1 MAKGGDR
8 VSLGTVFVVDD
19 EEDFRESIRDLV
31 VSVGI
36 NCRTYESAE
45 AFLWA
50 DTESEPSAI
59 ILDVRLPG
67 IGGLEI
73 QKSLIA
79 KGAGAPVIFITGY
92 GDVWTAV
99 QAMKRGAFDF
109 FEKPFSSQELLS
121 RIQAAIAQ
129 HAEQLA
135 EKTRLRNLD
144 ALLQSLTSRER
155 EILESLGLGKSNKTI
170 AAELAMSI
178 RTVEFHRARMMR
190 KLRAHSREDLTRIA
204 IETRLGR
211 FAAN

>member
-1 MAKGGDR
+1 M
-8 VSLGTVFVVDD
+8 SLGTVFVVDD
-19 EEDFRESIRDLV
+19 DEDVRESIRDLV

-36 NCRTYESAE
+36 NCRTYESAD
-45 AFLWA
+45 AFFWA

-67 IGGLEI
+67 TGGLEI
-73 QKSLIA
+73 QKNLIA
-79 KGAGAPVIFITGY
+79 KGAAAPIIFITGY

-121 RIQAAIAQ
+121 RIQAAITQ

-135 EKTRLRNLD
+135 EKARIRTLD
-144 ALLQSLTSRER
+144 ALLQCLTPRER

-170 AAELAMSI
+170 AAELAMSV

-190 KLRAHSREDLTRIA
+190 KLRAHSREELTRIA
-204 IETRLGR
+204 IETRITR
-211 FAAN
+211 VAPN

>member
-1 MAKGGDR
+1 VGKGGR

-19 EEDFRESIRDLV
+19 EEDVRESIRDLV

-36 NCRTYESAE
+36 NCRTYESAD
-45 AFLWA
+45 AFFWA

-79 KGAGAPVIFITGY
+79 KGAATPIIFITGY

-99 QAMKRGAFDF
+99 QAMKCGAFDF

-121 RIQAAIAQ
+121 RIQAAIAH
-129 HAEQLA
+129 HADQLA
-135 EKTRLRNLD
+135 EKARIRTLN
-144 ALLQSLTSRER
+144 ALLQCLTPREK
-155 EILESLGLGKSNKTI
+155 EILDSLGLGKSNKTI
-170 AAELAMSI
+170 AAELAMSV

-190 KLRAHSREDLTRIA
+190 KLRAHSREELTRIA
-204 IETRLGR
+204 IETRTIR
-211 FAAN
+211 VARE